1 MKYSGNFFVRRLR
14 KESPGDSLFCSE
26 LIFCAEKI
34 FRPRRNFRADFYF
47 RVRLQNFRLRTD
59 SRRNCRERELKKLVE
74 RHKNFPEFVEKSGE
88 LLAEE
93 EIFLPTEP
101 ESEKFAAEIYRVA
114 ELNKVEVSSL
124 RAGEVSKV
132 EPKEKNSDDK
142 GELFFQPVK
151 VELSG
156 NYVAILNF
164 IREISDG
171 ERFTQLSGIS
181 ITSNEEENFL
191 KCEAEFLIY
200 NRNLREE
207 KS

>member
-1 MKYSGNFFVRRLR
+1 MRKKFFV
-14 KESPGDSLFCSE
+14 PVATFA
-26 LIFCAEKI
+26 LILILSFVYKI
-34 FRPRRNFRADFYF
+34 FVYEPIRAEISGKETETK
-47 RVRLQNFRLRTD
+47 LLEL
-59 SRRNCRERELKKLVE
+59 RERELQKLLE

-114 ELNKVEVSSL
+114 ESNKIEVSSL
-124 RAGEVSKV
+124 RAGEVSKI

-151 VELSG
+151 VELVG

-171 ERFTQLSGIS
+171 ERFTKLSDVSIS
-181 ITSNEEENFL
+181 TDENENFL
-191 KCEAEFLIY
+191 KCETEFLIY
-200 NRNLREE
+200 NR
-207 KS
+207 K

>member
-1 MKYSGNFFVRRLR
+1 MRKKFFV
-14 KESPGDSLFCSE
+14 PVVTFA
-26 LIFCAEKI
+26 LIFIFAFAYKI
-34 FRPRRNFRADFYF
+34 FVYEPIRGEIAGKETETK
-47 RVRLQNFRLRTD
+47 LLEL
-59 SRRNCRERELKKLVE
+59 RERELKKLVE

>member
-1 MKYSGNFFVRRLR
+1 MRKKFFFPVVT
-14 KESPGDSLFCSE
+14 FA
-26 LIFCAEKI
+26 LILILSFAYKI
-34 FRPRRNFRADFYF
+34 FFYEPIRAEISGKE
-47 RVRLQNFRLRTD
+47 T
-59 SRRNCRERELKKLVE
+59 ETKLLE
-74 RHKNFPEFVEKSGE
+74 RHKNFPEYVEKSGE

-114 ELNKVEVSSL
+114 KSNKVEVSSL
-124 RAGEVSKV
+124 RTGEVSKI

-142 GELFFQPVK
+142 VELFFQSVK
-151 VELSG
+151 VELVG

-171 ERFTQLSGIS
+171 ERFTKLSDVSIS
-181 ITSNEEENFL
+181 SDENENFL

-200 NRNLREE
+200 NR
-207 KS
+207 K